1 MIWVFLAV
9 ALAAGVEWPRLAL
22 LALGLAAPIPFMG
35 LVALIWWQAR
45 PGLSMRAVRFSE
57 AVSGELRA
65 GASLRQAV
73 DKAADAVDARE
84 VARLSREGAP
94 MTVVARAASAEF
106 DDVGQELAALLARA
120 GDIGAAP
127 AALFD
132 EIGGLALAQVEVAQ
146 EVSMASASA
155 RATGAVLVG
164 AAVVGVGWA
173 LSSSGLEPLLR
184 HPAQRASAII
194 GVLLVASGLAASI
207 VILRRAR

>member
-1 MIWVFLAV
+1 MIWVFVAAGLAG
-9 ALAAGVEWPRLAL
+9 GVEWRRLAL
-22 LALGLAAPIPFMG
+22 LVLGLVAPIPFMG
-35 LVALIWWQAR
+35 LVALAWWQAR
-45 PGLSMRAVRFSE
+45 PGSSMRAVRFSE
-57 AVSGELRA
+57 AVSAELRA

-73 DKAADAVDARE
+73 ERSAVAVDAGE

-94 MTVVARAASAEF
+94 MSVVAKGASAEF

-120 GDIGAAP
+120 GDIGVPP

-164 AAVVGVGWA
+164 AAVAGVGWA

-194 GVLLVASGLAASI
+194 GVLLVVSGLTLSI

>member
-1 MIWVFLAV
+1 MIWVFV
-9 ALAAGVEWPRLAL
+9 AAGLAAGVEWRRLAV

-35 LVALIWWQAR
+35 LVALAWWQAR

-57 AVSGELRA
+57 AVSAELRA

-73 DKAADAVDARE
+73 ERAAVSVDADE
-84 VARLSREGAP
+84 VARSSREGAP
-94 MTVVARAASAEF
+94 MAVVARAATTEF
-106 DDVGQELAALLARA
+106 DEVGPELAALLARA
-120 GDIGAAP
+120 GDIGVPP

-132 EIGGLALAQVEVAQ
+132 EIGGLALAEVEVAQ

-173 LSSSGLEPLLR
+173 LSSSGFEPLTR
-184 HPAQRASAII
+184 HPAQRAAALV
-194 GVLLVASGLAASI
+194 GVLLVASGLALSV